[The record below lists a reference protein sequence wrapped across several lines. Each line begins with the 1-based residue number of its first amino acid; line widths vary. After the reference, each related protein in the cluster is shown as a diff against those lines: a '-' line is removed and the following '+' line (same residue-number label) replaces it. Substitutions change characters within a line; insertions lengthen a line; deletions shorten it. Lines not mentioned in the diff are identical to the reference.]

1 MGNTKPIGVAYSDQ
15 DISGADLISG
25 ADIYATD
32 EIGYTASA
40 QGSVTQLTD
49 KGTAVT
55 LNTSAGQIT
64 TAASTIAANGVAT
77 FTLNNSLISAKD
89 TMIVNVGSGATT
101 AGQYTAYVT
110 SLTSGAAIIAVRNLV
125 GTTSPGDTLVL
136 NYAIIHCT

>member
-15 DISGADLISG
+15 DISGADNLS
-25 ADIYATD
+25 AVDIYATD
-32 EIGYTASA
+32 EIGYAADA
-40 QGSVTQLTD
+40 QGTVTQLTD

-55 LNTSAGQIT
+55 LNKSAGQIT

-89 TMIVNVGSGATT
+89 AMIINVGSGATT

-125 GTTSPGDTLVL
+125 GSTSPGDTLVL